1 MKTLLVV
8 DDNKDILSTIK
19 ILMKRDVD
27 EVITSPTPDSIPE
40 LLRRHRPQ
48 VVLLDMNFRATV
60 NTGNEGLYWLKEI
73 RRLSPATAVVLFTAY
88 ADVALAVE
96 GMKLGAVDFVVK
108 PFDNEALISVIKKAF
123 RKEKPKKSSGSP
135 QMLWGESEAMASLR
149 SVVERVAATDANI
162 LITGENG
169 TGKDLLAR
177 EIHRLSHRSSGPIE
191 IVDMGAVIESLF
203 ESELFGHVKGAFT
216 DARTDRPGK
225 FETAHGGTLFL
236 DEIANLP
243 YHLQAKLLTVLQQRQ
258 VTRVGCNAPQ
268 PIDIR
273 LVCATNR
280 DIPRMVAQSEFRQDL
295 FYRINTVHLQ
305 LPPLRDRQEDIPAF
319 IDLFLDKYA
328 RIYGKPKPQ
337 ISDEAIYRLQSRQ
350 WPGNIRQLEHVIE
363 KALILNDGERLV
375 GKNFDLYDDIAVAQP
390 SGTLEDMERQAIAAA
405 IKQCS
410 GNIAEVARQLGIT
423 RQTLYNK
430 IKKYGL

>member
-1 MKTLLVV
+1 M
-8 DDNKDILSTIK
+8 
-19 ILMKRDVD
+19 
-27 EVITSPTPDSIPE
+27 
-40 LLRRHRPQ
+40 
-48 VVLLDMNFRATV
+48 
-60 NTGNEGLYWLKEI
+60 
-73 RRLSPATAVVLFTAY
+73 
-88 ADVALAVE
+88 
-96 GMKLGAVDFVVK
+96 
-108 PFDNEALISVIKKAF
+108 
-123 RKEKPKKSSGSP
+123 
-135 QMLWGESEAMASLR
+135 
-149 SVVERVAATDANI
+149 
-162 LITGENG
+162 
-169 TGKDLLAR
+169 
-177 EIHRLSHRSSGPIE
+177 
-191 IVDMGAVIESLF
+191 
-203 ESELFGHVKGAFT
+203 KGAFT

-375 GKNFDLYDDIAVAQP
+375 GKNFDLYDDIAVSQP
-390 SGTLEDMERQAIAAA
+390 SGTLEDMERQAIATA